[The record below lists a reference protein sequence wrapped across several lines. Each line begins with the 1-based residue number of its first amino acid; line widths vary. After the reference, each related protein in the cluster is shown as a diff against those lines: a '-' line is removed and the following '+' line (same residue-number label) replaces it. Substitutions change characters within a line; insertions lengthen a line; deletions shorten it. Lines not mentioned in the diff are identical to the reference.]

1 MTLWPRQVE
10 ILTAMCEG
18 RDYPFPGATALDRA
32 KRKYAALNKLRALG
46 YVSGSEI
53 TLKGRLALSAHL
65 EGGSGQVHE
74 LVKLLGSSRKIADI
88 VGVHP
93 STISRVR
100 GYLPDE
106 YRERLIDWSVREG
119 MWAEISRILG

>member
-18 RDYPFPGATALDRA
+18 RDYPFPGATALERA

-46 YVSGSEI
+46 YVEGSEI

-65 EGGSGQVHE
+65 ADATTPLAKLTALVGSGTRLAEV
-74 LVKLLGSSRKIADI
+74 LGISPSNVTRMRDDVPEAYRKRALEWAAYHGCEAEVRDI
-88 VGVHP
+88 FG
-93 STISRVR
+93 
-100 GYLPDE
+100 
-106 YRERLIDWSVREG
+106 
-119 MWAEISRILG
+119 